1 MNKSNPTWTGR
12 FCDSREDPTA
22 CYMYVHTVIFVHL
35 CVAPFWIFN
44 ITAMNIHNYVLGDFI
59 GTAGILMSFFGLLY
73 GGFWR
78 I

>member
-1 MNKSNPTWTGR
+1 
-12 FCDSREDPTA
+12 
-22 CYMYVHTVIFVHL
+22 MYVHTVIFVHL